1 MTWYQ
6 ATMLV
11 ATTELDKKSAHWWT
25 SDNFKI
31 AKERAIKNLKENIEK
46 SEGAGALEKAKKW
59 WHRFLLA
66 QKPSKPIQLMVHLIH
81 VW

>member
-1 MTWYQ
+1 
-6 ATMLV
+6 MLV
-11 ATTELDKKSAHWWT
+11 ATTELDKKSAHWWI

-59 WHRFLLA
+59 WNRFLLA